1 MMRSWLRPGKNK
13 TDIRNTR
20 TIVMPF
26 HLAPYLAK
34 SVPGVGVLGALV
46 GGAAALA
53 KNVRLLKEKR
63 ITNTEAAIDTGK
75 ETVGAGLATALS
87 AVAATA
93 VGGGLVVSLGTAL
106 VAGVAAKYAWDRGV
120 DLVEKELNRGKA
132 ANGASDEDIL
142 RDELA

>member
-1 MMRSWLRPGKNK
+1 
-13 TDIRNTR
+13 
-20 TIVMPF
+20 MPF

-34 SVPGVGVLGALV
+34 SVPGIGVLGALV

-53 KNVRLLKEKR
+53 KNARLLKEKR

-75 ETVGAGLATALS
+75 ETIGAGLATALS

-93 VGGGLVVSLGTAL
+93 VGGGLAVSLGTAL

-120 DLVEKELNRGKA
+120 ELVEKELNRGKA
-132 ANGASDEDIL
+132 ADGGADEDIL
-142 RDELA
+142 REELA